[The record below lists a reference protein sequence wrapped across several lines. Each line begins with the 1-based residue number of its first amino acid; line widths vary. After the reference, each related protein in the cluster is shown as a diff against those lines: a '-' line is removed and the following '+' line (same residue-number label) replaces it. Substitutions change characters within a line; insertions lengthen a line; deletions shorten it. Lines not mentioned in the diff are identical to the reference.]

1 MVLSCFARGCIS
13 LGDLQAE
20 PTAIAAATEM
30 RGGGAGL
37 RTYYV
42 LLVAQAISLL
52 GSQISGLA
60 VSIAIFRQTG
70 HATPLALVAFF
81 SAAPRMLL
89 GGLAGAVAD
98 RFDRRRIMLAANV
111 GYVVSSGLLLASFAS
126 GAFQLWHLYALVLG
140 SALCAAIEA
149 PAFQASVI
157 MLVPDSHRDRANAIG
172 MIGGPAA
179 GILAPAI
186 AGLLYAIIGVVGAI
200 SLDIASF
207 MVALVA
213 LVAVRI
219 PMPAK
224 TVDGL
229 AMRASIW
236 RQAFDGF
243 RYLGARPALLGL
255 CGCFSITSFLVLG
268 VLVLNVP
275 YILDRT
281 GNVALLG
288 VVLGALNF
296 GALAGAVTMAVWG
309 GTRPRIHT
317 VMLGVTV
324 VGAFLALAG
333 VSRGALSIGA
343 SLFALMFAIPFIEA
357 ASMSIFQ
364 AKTAP
369 DLQGRV
375 FASISQITALLRP
388 AAYLVAGPLAD
399 RVFEPARG
407 RPVWRSVA
415 WLVGAGPG
423 AGIGLMFVMAGTLA
437 LLLGLAF
444 YGIPAIRRMESTLPD
459 HGATMEPT
467 EGKSVA

>member
-1 MVLSCFARGCIS
+1 M
-13 LGDLQAE
+13 DDPQAE
-20 PTAIAAATEM
+20 PMAIAAATEAPA
-30 RGGGAGL
+30 GGAGP

-60 VSIAIFRQTG
+60 VSIAVFRHTG

-81 SAAPRMLL
+81 SAAPRMVL
-89 GGLAGAVAD
+89 GGFAGAVAD
-98 RFDRRRIMLAANV
+98 RFDRRRIMLLANV

-126 GAFQLWHLYALVLG
+126 GAFQLWHLYGLVLG

-149 PAFQASVI
+149 PAFQASVV

-179 GILAPAI
+179 GVLAPTI
-186 AGLLYAIIGVVGAI
+186 AGLLYAIIGVVGSI

-207 MVALVA
+207 IVALVA
-213 LVAVRI
+213 LVVVRI

-224 TVDGL
+224 TVEGL

-281 GNVALLG
+281 GNIALLG
-288 VVLGALNF
+288 VVMGALNF
-296 GALAGAVTMAVWG
+296 GALAGAVTMAAWG

-317 VMLGVTV
+317 VMLGVAV

-343 SLFALMFAIPFIEA
+343 SLFALMYAIPFIEA

-388 AAYLVAGPLAD
+388 AAYLAAGPLAD

-407 RPVWRSVA
+407 RPLWRSVA
-415 WLVGAGPG
+415 WLVGAGQG
-423 AGIGLMFVMAGTLA
+423 AGIGLMFVIAGTLA
-437 LLLGLAF
+437 LFLGLAF
-444 YGIPAIRRMESTLPD
+444 YGIPAIRRMETTLPD
-459 HGATMEPT
+459 HDATVEP
-467 EGKSVA
+467 A

>member
-1 MVLSCFARGCIS
+1 MK
-13 LGDLQAE
+13 QAGA
-20 PTAIAAATEM
+20 PGATKASA
-30 RGGGAGL
+30 GASGS
-37 RTYYV
+37 RAYYI

-60 VSIAIFRQTG
+60 VSIAVFRQTG

-81 SAAPRMLL
+81 SVAPRIVL
-89 GGLAGAVAD
+89 GGFAGALAD
-98 RFDRRRIMLAANV
+98 RFDRRRIMRLANA

-126 GAFQLWHLYALVLG
+126 GAFQLWHLYVLVLG

-149 PAFQASVI
+149 PAFQASVA
-157 MLVPDSHRDRANAIG
+157 MLVPDSHRDRANALA
-172 MIGGPAA
+172 MIGGPVA
-179 GILAPAI
+179 GVLAPTI
-186 AGLLYAIIGVVGAI
+186 AGLLYAIIGVVGSI
-200 SLDIASF
+200 SLDLASF
-207 MVALVA
+207 VVALVA
-213 LVAVRI
+213 LALVRI

-224 TVDGL
+224 TAEGL
-229 AMRASIW
+229 AMQASVW

-255 CGCFSITSFLVLG
+255 CGCFSITSFLALG

-281 GNVALLG
+281 GNVA
-288 VVLGALNF
+288 VLGAVM
-296 GALAGAVTMAVWG
+296 GAVNLGGLAGAIAMAAWG

-317 VMLGVTV
+317 VMLAAVL

-343 SLFALMFAIPFIEA
+343 SLFMLMFAIPFIEA

-375 FASISQITALLRP
+375 FAAVGQITGLLRP
-388 AAYLVAGPLAD
+388 AAYLVTGPLAD
-399 RVFEPARG
+399 RVFEPAR
-407 RPVWRSVA
+407 RTPLWRHVA
-415 WLVGAGPG
+415 WLVGAGQG

-437 LLLGLAF
+437 LCLSLAF
-444 YGIPAIRRMESTLPD
+444 YAVPAIRRMETTLPD
-459 HGATMEPT
+459 HGAAAEP
-467 EGKSVA
+467 A

>member
-1 MVLSCFARGCIS
+1 MA
-13 LGDLQAE
+13 DLQVE
-20 PTAIAAATEM
+20 PMAIAAATEAPA
-30 RGGGAGL
+30 RGVGL

-42 LLVAQAISLL
+42 LLLAQAISLL

-60 VSIAIFRQTG
+60 VSIAVFRQTG

-89 GGLAGAVAD
+89 GGFAGALAD
-98 RFDRRRIMLAANV
+98 RFDRRRVMLLANV
-111 GYVVSSGLLLASFAS
+111 GYVVTSGLLLASFAS
-126 GAFQLWHLYALVLG
+126 GAFQLWHLYVLVLG

-149 PAFQASVI
+149 PAFQASVA
-157 MLVPDSHRDRANAIG
+157 MLVSDSHRDRANAMG
-172 MIGGPAA
+172 MIGGPVA
-179 GILAPAI
+179 GVLAPTI

-207 MVALVA
+207 MIALIALV
-213 LVAVRI
+213 VVRI
-219 PMPAK
+219 PLPAQ
-224 TVDGL
+224 TAEGL

-243 RYLGARPALLGL
+243 RYLIDRPALLGL
-255 CGCFSITSFLVLG
+255 CGCFSVTSFLVLG

-281 GNVALLG
+281 GNVAVLG
-288 VVLGALNF
+288 VIVGALSF
-296 GALAGAVTMAVWG
+296 GGLVGAVAMAAWG

-317 VMLGVTV
+317 VMLGAAM

-343 SLFALMFAIPFIEA
+343 SLFMLMFAIPFVEA

-364 AKTAP
+364 AKTPP

-375 FASISQITALLRP
+375 FASIGQLTAMLRP

-399 RVFEPARG
+399 RVFEPAR
-407 RPVWRSVA
+407 RAPLWRHVA
-415 WLVGAGPG
+415 WLVGAGQG
-423 AGIGLMFVMAGTLA
+423 AGIGLMFVVGGTLA
-437 LLLGLAF
+437 LFLSLAF
-444 YGIPAIRRMESTLPD
+444 YGIPAIRRMETTLPD
-459 HGATMEPT
+459 HGANVEPAL
-467 EGKSVA
+467 SQ